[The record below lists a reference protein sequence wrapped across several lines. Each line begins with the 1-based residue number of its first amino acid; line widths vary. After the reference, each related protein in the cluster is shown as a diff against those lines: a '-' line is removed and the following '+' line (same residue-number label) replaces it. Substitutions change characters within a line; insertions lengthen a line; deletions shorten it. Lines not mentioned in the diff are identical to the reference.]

1 MGWILAILSS
11 FLPSTLPAFA
21 EQVTLRLSPGDSIA
35 QGHHVFM
42 RTEGQAYDYARW
54 IYQGAHSTVT
64 IDNLQPGTVYY
75 FVARAYSGNVVSIDS
90 NEVAFMIPDADADG
104 ISDAKEIDQYGTD
117 PHNPDSDGDGM
128 TDGQELE
135 FWGGEWSA
143 DGDHDGIINL
153 LDTNASY
160 ADIRAQDSI
169 TQVPVPEATPSPV
182 GKIYQWIEAED
193 ADVYHPMQIENGD
206 AQCSGN
212 YVQIAEEAK
221 NYYGWP
227 GSPIGAVAYHFQVSK
242 SGRYV
247 IWGRVLAQHPYGR
260 SFWVSVDGGPYAL
273 WDLSPSTQFQWGWD
287 SVRDRDGAG
296 EMVYDLSVGGHT
308 LVVRNDKRSPKLD
321 QLLIT
326 NDTNFLPRGMGALDS
341 GPIKIWFEA
350 EDADIYPPMQIE
362 NGDAQCSGE
371 YVQIAAGMDN
381 FYGWPGSPF
390 GAIAYDF
397 DIPASG
403 RYVIWG
409 RVLAQSQ
416 KGSSFWVSVDDKP
429 HVLWDLER
437 SNQWMWHPVSDHPR
451 PGKMVYELSAGSHS
465 LMIQQHQSS
474 PKIDQLFITNAAHF
488 LD

>member
-1 MGWILAILSS
+1 MSATLFGLIKHPMGWILAILSS

-182 GKIYQWIEAED
+182 GKIYQWLEAED
-193 ADVYHPMQIENGD
+193 ADVYH
-206 AQCSGN
+206 
-212 YVQIAEEAK
+212 
-221 NYYGWP
+221 
-227 GSPIGAVAYHFQVSK
+227 
-242 SGRYV
+242 
-247 IWGRVLAQHPYGR
+247 
-260 SFWVSVDGGPYAL
+260 
-273 WDLSPSTQFQWGWD
+273 
-287 SVRDRDGAG
+287 
-296 EMVYDLSVGGHT
+296 
-308 LVVRNDKRSPKLD
+308 
-321 QLLIT
+321 
-326 NDTNFLPRGMGALDS
+326 
-341 GPIKIWFEA
+341 
-350 EDADIYPPMQIE
+350 PMQIE

-429 HVLWDLER
+429 LALWDLER